1 MHIATLLGECL
12 CAVILIECLRTV
24 IFCRENV
31 RCYIVMENV
40 CVLTCYQGECVSC
53 HVCRDI
59 FYGECL
65 CTDMLSGRMSVLLR
79 FYGYLLTFP
88 GGGGGGGVS
97 VNVSF

>member
-1 MHIATLLGECL
+1 M
-12 CAVILIECLRTV
+12 
-24 IFCRENV
+24 
-31 RCYIVMENV
+31 
-40 CVLTCYQGECVSC
+40 SC

-88 GGGGGGGVS
+88 GGRGGGGEGGGDVCKMS
-97 VNVSF
+97 HFKENADCHITRENVYLTV